1 MDEAFKKQ
9 AFEWFE
15 RGRRD
20 LETARLLYDK
30 RGYADYIAYHIQL
43 TIQGLTPKL
52 CFPAFVKIEGD
63 ALERI
68 GEQAGLYRIGF
79 KNNIKQV
86 NVKFFLAFNYFLCY
100 TSIEDKGGEL
110 NEGYKRN
117 CNV

>member
-52 CFPAFVKIEGD
+52 CSV
-63 ALERI
+63 RS
-68 GEQAGLYRIGF
+68 F
-79 KNNIKQV
+79 K
-86 NVKFFLAFNYFLCY
+86 LL
-100 TSIEDKGGEL
+100 KGKHSDSDRVQG
-110 NEGYKRN
+110 
-117 CNV
+117 